1 MTACRAVTWVLRKDA
16 ASAVFHGA
24 PCANRSAPGWICQH
38 SIGCVHP
45 DARYNKYFAGKP
57 CGRAGVKEAPRDSGI
72 LALMPALGPFHKL
85 TSHQR
90 HAFLAAFLGWTLDSL
105 DFFLLVF
112 CVKAIAG
119 EFRVEPSAVLGA
131 IFLTQAFRP
140 VGALLFGALADRYGR
155 RPVLMANILGFSV
168 IELACAFAPS
178 LNVLL
183 VLRALFGIAMGGE
196 WGVGAAL
203 AFETLPKE
211 DRGTF
216 SGILQEG
223 YALGSIVASGA
234 FGLLFAGFH
243 WHGLTIPGIGW
254 RGLFI
259 LGSTPALLAL
269 YVQSRVAESPVWLA
283 SAKKR
288 MARAAVHARPAW
300 PEQLMQFLPTF
311 LFLVLLMTAFMSFSH
326 GTQDVYPTFLAVAMK
341 LTPSTIGLIGVLYGL
356 GSIAGGIIFGV
367 LSERWGRKR
376 AIVTAALLSIPVIP
390 LYAYGHNAVTL
401 GVGAVLMQF
410 MVQGAWGVV
419 PAYLTE
425 LSPAPVRATA
435 PGLAYQL
442 GALIT
447 SWNGK
452 GQALA
457 AERWGNYPAVLAITV
472 VVVALVLAGLASLG
486 REAKGREMSTT

>member
-1 MTACRAVTWVLRKDA
+1 MSV
-16 ASAVFHGA
+16 
-24 PCANRSAPGWICQH
+24 
-38 SIGCVHP
+38 IGHF
-45 DARYNKYFAGKP
+45 RHL
-57 CGRAGVKEAPRDSGI
+57 S
-72 LALMPALGPFHKL
+72 
-85 TSHQR
+85 SQQR
-90 HAFLAAFLGWTLDSL
+90 HTFLAAFLGWTLDSL
-105 DFFLLVF
+105 DFFLLIF

-119 EFRVEPSAVLGA
+119 EFHTQPSAVLGA
-131 IFLTQAFRP
+131 VFLTQAFRP
-140 VGALLFGALADRYGR
+140 VGALLFGMLADRYGR
-155 RPVLMANILGFSV
+155 QPVLMFNILSFSV

-203 AFETLPKE
+203 AFETLPK
-211 DRGTF
+211 DGRGAF

-223 YALGSIVASGA
+223 YALGSILASAA
-234 FGLLFAGFH
+234 FALFFH
-243 WHGLTIPGIGW
+243 RIGW

-259 LGSTPALLAL
+259 LGVLPAILVL
-269 YVQSRVAESPVWLA
+269 YVRARVDESPVWLSGA
-283 SAKKR
+283 RKR
-288 MARAAVHARPAW
+288 VARAATGLAAPIVP
-300 PEQLMQFLPTF
+300 PNLMAFLPTF

-326 GTQDVYPTFLAVAMK
+326 GTQDVYPTFLAVQAR
-341 LTPSTIGLIGVLYGL
+341 LSPETIGIIGVLYGF
-356 GSIAGGIIFGV
+356 GSIAGGFVFGA
-367 LSERWGRKR
+367 LSEKWGRKR
-376 AIVTAALLSIPVIP
+376 AIVTAALLAIPVIP
-390 LYAYGHNAVTL
+390 LYAYGHSAITL

-442 GALIT
+442 GGLVT

-472 VVVALVLAGLASLG
+472 IAVALLLAGLAMLG
-486 REAKGREMSTT
+486 HEAKGREMSEA